1 MEKNDPR
8 LPCHVIPLSRN
19 FGFFGRKSV
28 LKTLDQALIPSSL
41 VADDDRGIR
50 LRTFA
55 ICGPGGMGKTQIATE
70 FVYRHK
76 KDFDA
81 ILWVQADEPSKI
93 AHDFSNIAI
102 TLGLVTVNSVEARDR
117 VLTRD
122 LVLGWLANP
131 LKSYKHLDHQDAG
144 EASCLVIFDN
154 VDDADILDDYW
165 PMNSSASVLITSRDP
180 LLKTYIYT
188 NNSGHSSISLESFDQ
203 SEATDFLLKLT
214 RREKEAD
221 EKASGKEIVEVLGGL
236 PLAITQMAGTIA
248 RNDLSFTE
256 FLSMYGK
263 ESAHAQLFKAQVGQ
277 LKSRTQYDHTIASV
291 WALDG
296 LEDGAASLLGV
307 LSMLDPDGIPEY
319 ILEPDSDGS

>member
-1 MEKNDPR
+1 MPFD
-8 LPCHVIPLSRN
+8 
-19 FGFFGRKSV
+19 
-28 LKTLDQALIPSSL
+28 L
-41 VADDDRGIR
+41 VADDDGGIR

-55 ICGPGGMGKTQIATE
+55 ICGPGGMGKTQIAME
-70 FVYRHK
+70 FVYRH

-102 TLGLVTVNSVEARDR
+102 TLGLVSANSVEARDR
-117 VLTRD
+117 VLARD

-131 LKSYKHLDHQDAG
+131 LKSHKQLDHQDAE

-188 NNSGHSSISLESFDQ
+188 NESGHSSISLESFDQ

-236 PLAITQMAGTIA
+236 PLGITQMFGVIA

-256 FLSMYGK
+256 FLNMYGK
-263 ESAHAQLFKAQVGQ
+263 ESAHAQLFKVQVGQ

-291 WALDG
+291 WSLDG
-296 LEDGAASLLGV
+296 LDDGAASLLGV
-307 LSMLDPDGIPEY
+307 LSMLDPV
-319 ILEPDSDGS
+319 LEPDNDEERKKARIKTIDFFMCQENAFILCARDLPYRRASR